1 MVDRPSEAEV
11 DARLRAY
18 LGAEQ
23 RQAELDFPGLAR
35 PAPPAGPTRVGNR
48 DGHPVG
54 VLAAVVAVLVFAV
67 LGSRFLGGSSVG
79 ITGAPTLTAGA
90 NASVPASA
98 PSASLSASPPSA
110 SLAPPTQSNA
120 PSARPS
126 LGIVECG
133 QISAAA
139 CAKAVALARAGHE
152 AEVAGATR
160 IVVDDTCPPT
170 VVCDRIYP
178 FDSIVVF
185 VTAGADTT
193 GWYAFSVV
201 GKKADTPTDAT
212 PWGLPELPAHVV
224 QTLKGP
230 QPTP

>member
-1 MVDRPSEAEV
+1 MADQPTEPPV
-11 DARLRAY
+11 DARLRDY
-18 LGAEQ
+18 LATELH
-23 RQAELDFPGLAR
+23 QAELEFPSLAR
-35 PAPPAGPTRVGNR
+35 PTRMKTR
-48 DGHPVG
+48 DSHPVG
-54 VLAAVVAVLVFAV
+54 ILAAAVAVLVFAV
-67 LGSRFLGGSSVG
+67 IGSRFLGGSSVG
-79 ITGAPTLTAGA
+79 IVATPSVGAL
-90 NASVPASA
+90 
-98 PSASLSASPPSA
+98 PSASVAASPPSV
-110 SLAPPTQSNA
+110 SMSAPP
-120 PSARPS
+120 PSASAARSVRPAI
-126 LGIVECG
+126 GIVECG

-139 CAKAVALARAGHE
+139 CVKAVALARAGRE

-178 FDSIVVF
+178 FDSVVVF

-212 PWGLPELPAHVV
+212 AWGLPELPAHVV
-224 QTLKGP
+224 QTLQGP